1 MKALALALIG
11 LYQRHLSPRKGF
23 CCAYRFHTGAASCSA
38 LGHRGIRRHGL
49 RRGLALLDRRLA
61 RCGLAHRRYGPR
73 RPALRSEAGV
83 CEVGEA
89 CDCFSGGAEAL
100 QCCDACDWR
109 RPDTRRKGRKPED
122 PPTHLPPSK
131 RKGAAGPA
139 GRADWVM
146 GNRT

>member
-38 LGHRGIRRHGL
+38 LGHRAIRRHGL

-61 RCGLAHRRYGPR
+61 RCALAHRRYGPR

-83 CEVGEA
+83 CEVAEA
-89 CDCFSGGAEAL
+89 CDCFPSGSDVSGC
-100 QCCDACDWR
+100 CCDACDWTR
-109 RPDTRRKGRKPED
+109 SDKRRKGRQPDD
-122 PPTHLPPSK
+122 PRAWLPPSK
-131 RKGAAGPA
+131 RKG
-139 GRADWVM
+139 
-146 GNRT
+146 